1 MIRSMTAFARQEH
14 KTPWGVLCWE
24 LRSVNHRYLELS
36 LRSPEEFRALESR
49 TREGIGAR
57 LKRGKVDGT
66 LRYQPVAAT
75 PTEFALNEDLLRALL
90 EVNGRIEGMMENP
103 ARTRSIDLLK
113 WPNVLQVVE
122 HDLGQL
128 QAEAVSLLEATLQE
142 MVETRLREGAM
153 IKALLIQRCQEI
165 RRQVELVRGQL
176 PAILDGQRRKLTAR
190 LEELELKFDPARLEQ
205 ELVYLVQKM
214 DVQEEIDR
222 LHVHL
227 DEVERVLEQD
237 EPVGR
242 RLDFLMQELNREANT
257 LGSKSVDAVTT
268 RAAVEMKVVIEQMRE
283 QIQNIE

>member
-1 MIRSMTAFARQEH
+1 MIRSMTAFARQER

-24 LRSVNHRYLELS
+24 LRSLNHRYLELS
-36 LRSPEEFRALESR
+36 LRFPEEFRALETR
-49 TREGIGAR
+49 TREAVGAR
-57 LKRGKVDGT
+57 IRRGKVEGT

-75 PTEFALNEDLLRALL
+75 HTEFALNEDLVRRLL
-90 EVNGRIEGMMENP
+90 DVTSRIEGMMENP

-122 HDLGQL
+122 QDIGQL
-128 QAEAVSLLEATLQE
+128 QAEAVSLLDATLQE

-153 IKALLIQRCQEI
+153 IKGLIAQRCEEI
-165 RRQVELVRGQL
+165 RQQAELVRGQL
-176 PAILDGQRRKLTAR
+176 PAILDSQRKKLKGR
-190 LEELELKFDPARLEQ
+190 LDELEMKFDSARLEQ
-205 ELVYLVQKM
+205 ELVYLAQKM

-222 LHVHL
+222 LLVHL
-227 DEVERVLEQD
+227 EEVERVLKQD

-268 RAAVEMKVVIEQMRE
+268 RASVEMKVVIEQMRE